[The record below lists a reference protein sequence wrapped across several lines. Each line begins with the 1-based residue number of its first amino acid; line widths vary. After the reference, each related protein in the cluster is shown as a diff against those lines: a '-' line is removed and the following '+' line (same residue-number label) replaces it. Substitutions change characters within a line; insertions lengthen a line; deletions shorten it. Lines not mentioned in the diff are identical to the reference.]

1 MCFSPVCNCDGARFE
16 DARFE
21 DDMILGDDGFEEYV
35 KYNCALTLSERT
47 FVRLMQSGQ
56 MSAACVFMKETE
68 EYQRKMLAEQEQR
81 KQKMLAEQEQRKQKM
96 LAEQEQRKQKM
107 LAEQEAIREAERAKF
122 VETCVAKSVPAQ
134 FVGEGILCSL
144 RHIVQCLFSP
154 SGMAILDLQPD
165 FMSIFGAFVNS
176 SIVPKD
182 SYQKV
187 QHPIRP
193 SVRVRGYTSEEIF
206 AIHAWL
212 KSSAGTAFL
221 MKFLCR

>member
-1 MCFSPVCNCDGARFE
+1 MHFSRVCDCDDAHFE
-16 DARFE
+16 DARFG
-21 DDMILGDDGFEEYV
+21 DDMILGDDGSEEYV
-35 KYNCALTLSERT
+35 EYKRALTLSERT
-47 FVRLMQSGQ
+47 FVRLMLSGQ
-56 MSAACVFMKETE
+56 TSVACVFMKETE
-68 EYQRKMLAEQEQR
+68 EYKRKIHDLKEQR
-81 KQKMLAEQEQRKQKM
+81 RRKM

-107 LAEQEAIREAERAKF
+107 LAEQEAIRKAQRAKF

-134 FVGEGILCSL
+134 FLGEGILCSL

-154 SGMAILDLQPD
+154 SGMAILDLEPT

-193 SVRVRGYTSEEIF
+193 AVHVRGYTSEEIF